1 MGQERRQTWKE
12 AAEGL
17 GRQSLLARLSGA
29 SGIEAIQEG
38 LASGRPRLA
47 GWAAGRLA
55 ALPDGE
61 RVAFVEQA
69 LDGEAALR
77 LGVLRA
83 VEAGR
88 DWPASIWVRIDDQLE
103 HPDPGV
109 RVAAARC
116 LAKQVPERLLQLV
129 SAVEQNGG
137 SEIARMFCLSGN
149 VELIR
154 PLVEYS
160 DRRLRGL
167 LPAIG
172 WLVTPAWLAR
182 MREEDAAF
190 AGRLAEA
197 FGYCDGEPTSTVWER
212 LAEGW
217 SFVAREAAG
226 RLGEQAEE
234 RQRLARSLV
243 PTGLATSAAAITGDA
258 GDSVWQAILLAA
270 VRDADRLNLQEHV
283 ERSPFDPRALA
294 SPQIVTAMHAPA
306 GYLRRILI
314 EEPVKEAERLR
325 VGAADLVEFLIDSAR
340 VRLET
345 VEESKAELEMATFA
359 KWRARDRLGPRAG
372 RLRIEQFPILSDD
385 DAPELKSV
393 VLGQRVPMRL
403 ARRGSPGMESICRMA
418 IQAGLSDLS
427 PVLGEIE
434 ETCRGTFPT
443 IGVELQVPGVDRDIA
458 LCWKQAL
465 RSLGVPSPQRPE
477 YFQTVEASFRPAWG
491 MLALALG
498 PLLLLKLGLISRP
511 MEMALHVSVGGDLED
526 GANDLAFLLYFLG
539 MGQQRRPWP
548 SGMTWVLSKG
558 LVHFAS
564 DVEPLGPAVP
574 GRTEIRVLRCLAVE
588 RDGRLKLDAEY
599 LRQLAAT
606 SLLATATQS
615 DRLELKAACDRLRQG
630 LVSLVERLPESFQRL
645 REANFYDS
653 TGDGTDGEWLE
664 SLPIVRRLSRVREDL
679 QTPGLRAQVEAEFRT
694 LRDEAVLSIVRLLG
708 TNCLLPAGVADQDTW
723 PTPFG
728 FPLFIPAEL
737 RELLA

>member
-1 MGQERRQTWKE
+1 MGQDHRRKWEE
-12 AAEGL
+12 AANGL
-17 GRQSLLARLSGA
+17 GRQSLLARLSEA
-29 SGIEAIQEG
+29 SGVEAIREG

-55 ALPDGE
+55 AFPDAE
-61 RVAFVEQA
+61 RVEFVEQA
-69 LDGEAALR
+69 LDGDAALR

-83 VEAGR
+83 IEVGR
-88 DWPASIWVRIDDQLE
+88 DWPASIWLKIDAQLE

-109 RVAAARC
+109 WVAAARC
-116 LAKQVPERLLQLV
+116 LAKQVPERLPQWL

-160 DRRLRGL
+160 DRRLRPL

-172 WLVTPAWLAR
+172 WLITPTWLAGVR
-182 MREEDAAF
+182 DEEAAL
-190 AGRLAEA
+190 ARRLAEA
-197 FGYCDGEPTSTVWER
+197 FGYCDGEPTSAVWER

-217 SFVAREAAG
+217 SFASREAAE
-226 RLGEQAEE
+226 RLEERAEE
-234 RQRLARSLV
+234 RQRLARALV
-243 PTGLATSAAAITGDA
+243 PTGLATSAGRTTGDA
-258 GDSVWQAILLAA
+258 GDSVWQAILIAA
-270 VRDADRLNLQEHV
+270 ARDADRLNLQEYV

-294 SPQIVTAMHAPA
+294 SPQIVAAMHAPV

-314 EEPVKEAERLR
+314 EEPMKEAERLR
-325 VGAADLVEFLIDSAR
+325 VGPTDLAEFLVDSAR

-345 VEESKAELEMATFA
+345 MEECRAELEMATLA
-359 KWRARDRLGPRAG
+359 KWRARDHLGPRAA

-403 ARRGSPGMESICRMA
+403 SRRGSPGMESICRMA

-427 PVLGEIE
+427 PVLGELE
-434 ETCRGTFPT
+434 EACRTTFPT
-443 IGVELQVPGVDRDIA
+443 IGIELQVPGVDRDTA
-458 LCWKQAL
+458 LCWKQML
-465 RSLGVPSPQRPE
+465 RSLGVPSPRRPE

-491 MLALALG
+491 IPALALG
-498 PLLLLKLGLISRP
+498 PLLLLKLGLIARP
-511 MEMALHVSVGGDLED
+511 AEMALHVSVGGDLGD

-564 DVEPLGPAVP
+564 DVETLGPPVP

-588 RDGRLKLDAEY
+588 RDGCLKLDAEY
-599 LRQLAAT
+599 LQQLAAT
-606 SLLATATQS
+606 SLLAAAMQS
-615 DRLELKAACDRLRQG
+615 DRLELKAACDHLRQG
-630 LVSLVERLPESFQRL
+630 LAALVEQLPESFRRL

-653 TGDGTDGEWLE
+653 TGDGSDAEWLE
-664 SLPIVRRLSRVREDL
+664 SLPIVRCLSRVREAL
-679 QTPGLRAQVEAEFRT
+679 QTPGLRERVEAGFRT
-694 LRDEAVLSIVRLLG
+694 LRDETALSIARKLG
-708 TNCLLPAGVADQDTW
+708 IDGLLPAGVADRDLW

-728 FPLFIPAEL
+728 FPLFMPAEL